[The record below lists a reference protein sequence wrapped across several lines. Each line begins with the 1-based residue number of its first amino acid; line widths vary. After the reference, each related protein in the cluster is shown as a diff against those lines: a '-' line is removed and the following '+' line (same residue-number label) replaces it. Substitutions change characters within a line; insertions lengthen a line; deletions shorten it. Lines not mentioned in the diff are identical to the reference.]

1 MKKKGMNIL
10 VAPNS
15 MKGSLTAFDFADIV
29 EKAFLEVSGKFSVKK
44 IPVADGGDLTGE
56 ILRRAL
62 DAESF
67 IVEVKDPLG
76 RYISA
81 KYAVSGNTAIIEMA
95 DASGI
100 KLLKS
105 NELNPMKTSSF
116 GTGQLLKHVIEHGC
130 TEVLLGVGGSATVD
144 GGTGML
150 KALGFELL
158 DKNGNILQGNG
169 ENLQDVSEIR
179 KPENPYNVSVKIISD
194 VDNPLLGE
202 EGAAA
207 VFGPQKGA
215 TPAMTDFLEKGLS
228 NWEKVLET
236 TSGKLLANIKG
247 AGAAGGIAL
256 PLLAFFD
263 AEIVPGAS
271 FVLTKLNVEKEMEW
285 ADLVITGE
293 GKIDSQT
300 LHNKAPM
307 AVASM
312 ARKAGKPVVAIGGKT
327 EKTAS
332 SAFNGIFS
340 FVPGPISLDNSIDK
354 AGELLFDFAT
364 ELARTLNALFFK
376 KTGSD

>member
-76 RYISA
+76 RNISA

-179 KPENPYNVSVKIISD
+179 KPENPHNVSVKIISD

-215 TPAMTDFLEKGLS
+215 TPAMTNFLEKGLS

-312 ARKAGKPVVAIGGKT
+312 ARKAGKPVMAIGGKT

-332 SAFNGIFS
+332 SAFDGIYS

-364 ELARTLNALFFK
+364 ELARTLNALFF
-376 KTGSD
+376 

>member
-76 RYISA
+76 RNISA

-158 DKNGNILQGNG
+158 DKNGNLLQGNG

-179 KPENPYNVSVKIISD
+179 KPENPHNVSVKIISD

-215 TPAMTDFLEKGLS
+215 TPAMTNFLEKGLS

-312 ARKAGKPVVAIGGKT
+312 ARKAGKPVMAIGGKT

-332 SAFNGIFS
+332 SAFDGIYS

-364 ELARTLNALFFK
+364 ELARTLNALFF
-376 KTGSD
+376 